1 MKIMYSLVGN
11 FPSRQYDLIE
21 WHNHDEKQKKY
32 KFPLSVLAYAKEL
45 RDKGEKYK
53 IIFLVPHSIFKDVVN
68 DLNQLKNVNKL
79 KEVFEEDIL
88 NYYSNRLKSLIDEI
102 NKAKNKDKFTA
113 STGKLISFLKKV
125 DEIETNLLKNLEE
138 FKEVEQIEELEEAK
152 NDFTCEW
159 EKIQKEVKN
168 ILNNKDKKLRE
179 IINSTNME
187 IEVIP
192 SLGVYNS
199 KVGKINYK
207 ISYSQ
212 RVLKLLLRFAKDI
225 LNHLED
231 NTHFILDVSTGLN
244 ALVVEAM
251 EAYFNAN
258 LFSSIFFI
266 GENPKHKFSIFSAE
280 PVIGADNTVPKAYR
294 LEEIKKEVSLQKPFN
309 YSESKNIINHISKKI
324 DINKAELWENLKQSI
339 FLFNVLFYNIPLCIT
354 LPAYDS
360 INLKLKSHKNV
371 LDFTRNLTYLVEKKL
386 YMKNSKNNEG
396 VIFKLEPDLELKKV
410 RDLLFMLMLG
420 VNITKS
426 FENSKLFQSS
436 QKDLSLSDLRK
447 FFDLYERYNLK
458 INEVFLEKELD
469 DKSEL
474 LDFLKENEQLT
485 LKEVNCR
492 KKYRYINKK
501 EDCKRKMGN
510 CNRIRRFSNDDIRN
524 FLAHC
529 GFHDCSTYVCRK
541 DDTLFFSLKERLVGK
556 IWDTVLCL

>member
-1 MKIMYSLVGN
+1 MKIIYSLVGN
-11 FPSRQYDLIE
+11 LPSRHYDLIE
-21 WHNHDEKQKKY
+21 WYNHDDKQKKY

-45 RDKGEKYK
+45 KDKGENYK

-68 DLNQLKNVNKL
+68 DLNQLGNVNKL
-79 KEVFEEDIL
+79 KEVFKEDIL

-102 NKAKNKDKFTA
+102 NKAKNKDKFTD

-125 DEIETNLLKNLEE
+125 DEVDTNLLKKLEE
-138 FKEVEQIEELEEAK
+138 FKELEQIEELEEAK
-152 NDFTCEW
+152 NDFTMEW
-159 EKIQKEVKN
+159 KGIQKEVEN
-168 ILNNKDKKLRE
+168 ILNKKDKKLRE

-192 SLGVYNS
+192 SLGAYRS

-207 ISYSQ
+207 IRYSQ
-212 RVLKLLLRFAKDI
+212 RVLKLLLRFVKDI

-244 ALVVEAM
+244 ALVVEAV
-251 EAYFNAN
+251 ESFYNAN
-258 LFSSIFFI
+258 VFSNFFFI
-266 GENPKHKFSIFSAE
+266 TQNPKHKFSIFSAE

-294 LEEIKKEVSLQKPFN
+294 LEGINKRAFLQKPFN
-309 YSESKNIINHISKKI
+309 YSESENIINHISKEI
-324 DINKAELWENLKQSI
+324 DINRTELRVNLEQSI
-339 FLFNVLFYNIPLCIT
+339 FLFNIIFYNIPLCIT

-360 INLKLKSHKNV
+360 INLELKSHKNM
-371 LDFTRNLTYLVEKKL
+371 LDFTRYLTYLVEKKL
-386 YMKNSKNNEG
+386 RMNFSKNNEG
-396 VIFKLEPDLELKKV
+396 LTFKLEPNLEFKKV

-426 FENSKLFQSS
+426 FESIGLFYLSR

-469 DKSEL
+469 TKSKL
-474 LDFLKENEQLT
+474 LEILNENEKIT
-485 LKEVNCR
+485 LKEANCR
-492 KKYRYINKK
+492 RKNISKKDDCNKV
-501 EDCKRKMGN
+501 
-510 CNRIRRFSNDDIRN
+510 RRFSNDDIRN

-541 DDTLFFSLKERLVGK
+541 NNTLFFSLKERLVEK
-556 IWDTVLCL
+556 IRDTVLGL